1 MQLVNIYKKQNKT
14 QNKLSCDCYSL
25 TLQLSPS
32 LKRKSTTYRHVNAQ
46 FLLMCLY

>member
-1 MQLVNIYKKQNKT
+1 MQLVNIYKKKKQKKT

-32 LKRKSTTYRHVNAQ
+32 LKRKSTTYS
-46 FLLMCLY
+46 FY